1 MSDSEPIFLP
11 RADAPPRKS
20 VHHNRSGWGPYGP
33 ISFDRHELNQLLG
46 MYGRKVAQGEW
57 RDYAIDMHR
66 DKAVFSVFRRASEY
80 PLYRIEKDPRLA
92 RRQGAYSVIAPTG
105 LILKRGHDLKKVL
118 LAIDRTLQLVP
129 A

>member
-20 VHHNRSGWGPYGP
+20 VHYNRSGRGPHGP
-33 ISFDRHELNQLLG
+33 ISFDRRELNQLLG

-118 LAIDRTLQLVP
+118 LAIDRTLRLVP